1 MTENENAF
9 KTFEMYT
16 QAKEATTIALGF
28 PFKTAQVTQVAIV
41 QVRLLKTRLF
51 KLTNV
56 KNYNCSNS

>member
-41 QVRLLKTRLF
+41 QVRLLKTQL
-51 KLTNV
+51 L
-56 KNYNCSNS
+56 